1 MLGLGHRFDPIP
13 LAALKRRY
21 IRMCDYSLY
30 TIPNRLAEEGEELVL
45 RKFETGT
52 LGFAPLSDLISLE
65 STTTTK
71 TGGFWSMLKDFVSP
85 PRPPKLTAVCIAPG
99 ARLLLTGV
107 PWKIQTS
114 LCVGRSER
122 VVFTELSERSYSYRD
137 ALLLRNGTR
146 VLLQDLPEGLH
157 AVVLSTSSE

>member
-1 MLGLGHRFDPIP
+1 
-13 LAALKRRY
+13 
-21 IRMCDYSLY
+21 MCDYSLY

-52 LGFAPLSDLISLE
+52 LGFASLSDLIRLE
-65 STTTTK
+65 STTTK
-71 TGGFWSMLKDFVSP
+71 TGGFWSMLKDFISP
-85 PRPPKLTAVCIAPG
+85 PCPPQLPAVCIAPG
-99 ARLLLTGV
+99 ARLLLNGV
-107 PWKIQTS
+107 PRKVQTS

-137 ALLLRNGTR
+137 ALLLPNGTR

-157 AVVLSTSSE
+157 AVVLSMSSEPRAEAAQKEPQHAAA